1 MDMKTGFLICAAF
14 AIGLGAAAVDEA
26 RPAYG
31 AMLRIPSAGAAFAPR
46 AYVVREGQWRAKEA
60 ADGLDADS
68 AGNRAFRIPLHA
80 GAAGDYDGTCA
91 FRDSPDGVRAE
102 WSLRPQKNAKAAAL
116 ELRGTLPLEDY
127 AGGAIVAD
135 GARTAIPVETART
148 RCFDR
153 SARAFTL
160 FDVHGRERLSLLFP
174 KPHRLGIEMDG
185 DPKIGGKLIFCIPI
199 AERAEAEKDA
209 AISLAFAAPGG
220 LKVGPDGNYV
230 ISGGKDW
237 IPFAPAK
244 TVLPGSPLDFS
255 AMRPTV
261 APAGKWGRIIAK
273 GDDFVFEKRPDVPV
287 RFYGVN
293 LCTDAIVPET
303 RADADAL
310 AERLARMGYNAV
322 RIHHQEYTLLG
333 KSGSSVTLDPERAAR
348 FDALV
353 AACVRNG
360 LYLTTDLFCSRS
372 WRIPWRDVGIDRD
385 GLVGM
390 GDFKALVQVH
400 EGVYSNYLA
409 FARTFLTHRNVYTGR
424 PLAEEPALGW
434 ISLVNEGCLGSDVAA
449 LEKWESWRAAWKA
462 WLAEKRRADAAVWAD
477 VPDAF
482 PDRVMSATKHAVA
495 FKLFLGDME
504 MRFAERTK
512 RFLRDELGCRALLC
526 NMNGVFHPVHVRKA
540 RVKPYD
546 YVDGHFYVDHPN
558 FLGQNWK
565 PPSTAGTGNP
575 VHNAMGANYPAFA
588 REWGKPFTITEWNY
602 CAPNPNRV
610 CQGLLVGA
618 AAAFQGWGGMWHFDF
633 AGQSRQCT
641 SPETAKLGAFVMAGD
656 PVMRAAD
663 MAAVC
668 LYLRGDMAE
677 AKRKYADVVPAEV
690 FEKPAAVGSSEDTW
704 HYLNWLT
711 WYGKVGQSTAAAE
724 LPPGVEEVSRYPDS
738 YFRKDLDALRRRTVG
753 VGADAP
759 LPAACGGAAR
769 IDGRKG
775 TFVVETPR
783 TCGGFV
789 PGGAFTAGPLEA
801 RTGETP
807 TALWASSLDG
817 RAIGESRNLLLVH
830 LVDTVATD
838 ISFTDESRRILFDWG
853 RAPQLVRRASVEVS
867 LALPHGRWRVEAL
880 AEDGSVRYDVPA
892 RYENGR
898 LRFTASTAGEDGKAT
913 FHYSLTAESVAPAAF
928 KAGERIGFLGD
939 SISEGGSMAFYLEYL
954 SAIRHSGKGVRC
966 ANMGR
971 SGDTSWGGAAR
982 WEREVAVQPV
992 DRVFA
997 MFGMNDVNDPSCA
1010 ERYAKSMREIVGKVQ
1025 ADGKSLVLLT
1035 PSPYDAWGRQPTPIA
1050 RSAEKLAACAE
1061 EVRRI
1066 ADGAGAPLV
1075 DLHAPM
1081 RKVFQNNPDR
1091 WFNGDRVHPDFAGHM
1106 LMASLIWTATG
1117 EPGEFSRIAFD
1128 AKGAKSFTAAYSPKG
1143 LPCAVDADYRNLAAV
1158 YPLALR
1164 MNTETIVVANLAPG
1178 TYALRAN
1185 GAEIGRFT
1193 SAQLALGVN
1202 VAELETPN
1210 QHLSRR
1216 ALDVARRLARFEQE
1230 RRVFGQ
1236 VQAWLLAAKVDVSD
1250 SAAVADWIRAERPK
1264 SKNYSWG
1271 AWRNHMLGVFERL
1284 YPERDAL
1291 AAKADALHAELAA
1304 VRPVA
1309 WTLSL
1314 D

>member
-14 AIGLGAAAVDEA
+14 AIGLGAVAVDEA

-91 FRDSPDGVRAE
+91 FRDSPDGVRGE

-160 FDVHGRERLSLLFP
+160 FDVHGRERLSLFFH

-255 AMRPTV
+255 AMRPTG

-273 GDDFVFEKRPDVPV
+273 GDDFVLEKRPNVPA

-409 FARTFLTHRNVYTGR
+409 FARMFLTHRNVYTER
-424 PLAEEPALGW
+424 SLAEEPALGW

-482 PDRVMSATKHAVA
+482 PDRVMAATKHAVA

-690 FEKPAAVGSSEDTW
+690 FEKPAAVGPSEDTW

-724 LPPGVEEVSRYPDS
+724 LPAGVEEVSRYPDS

-801 RTGETP
+801 RVGETP

-817 RAIGESRNLLLVH
+817 LAIGESRNLLLVH

-853 RAPQLVRRASVEVS
+853 RAPQLVRRASAEVS

-898 LRFTASTAGEDGKAT
+898 LRFTTSTAGEDGKAT

-939 SISEGGSMAFYLEYL
+939 SISEGGNMAFYLEYL
-954 SAIRHSGKGVRC
+954 SAIRHPGKGVRC

-982 WEREVAVQPV
+982 WEREVAAQPV

-1025 ADGKSLVLLT
+1025 SDGKSLVLLT
-1035 PSPYDAWGRQPTPIA
+1035 PSPYDVWGRQPTPIA
-1050 RSAEKLAACAE
+1050 RSAEKLAVCAE

-1081 RKVFQNNPDR
+1081 RKVFLDNPDR

-1128 AKGAKSFTAAYSPKG
+1128 AKGAKSFTVAYSPKG
-1143 LPCAVDADYRNLAAV
+1143 LPCAVDADYRKLAAV
-1158 YPLALR
+1158 YPLVLR

-1291 AAKADALHAELAA
+1291 PAKADALHAELAA